1 MGALVWRWV
10 QAYGPELERRC
21 RPDLKPTA
29 KSYRVDETYMRIKGE
44 DKYLYRA
51 VDKHGQ
57 TIDFPLTARRDA
69 KAVQRC
75 FRRALQPTRESAP
88 ARHQRGPES
97 RLPVSGRGTQSRGH
111 YAPSLSATPVQVF
124 KQRSRAR
131 SEGREKARLAGQGLR
146 LVLDGLE
153 AVQGTDNAV
162 FADAVSGS
170 LIPRCGGC

>member
-51 VDKHGQ
+51 VDNDGQ
-57 TIDFPLTARRDA
+57 TIDFLLTARRDA
-69 KAVQRC
+69 KAVPRC
-75 FRRALQPTRESAP
+75 FRRALQPTRESSP

-97 RLPVSGRGTQSRGH
+97 GRIEPLSKPSKRKAHCAVAVGCVSAS
-111 YAPSLSATPVQVF
+111 
-124 KQRSRAR
+124 
-131 SEGREKARLAGQGLR
+131 
-146 LVLDGLE
+146 
-153 AVQGTDNAV
+153 
-162 FADAVSGS
+162 
-170 LIPRCGGC
+170 I